1 MGYLA
6 APLARKQLVLVAAS
20 FGQMV
25 KDSEYRNDCR
35 ILVYNYYHVQQEMN
49 VTDDTNLRDNR
60 TMRI

>member
-6 APLARKQLVLVAAS
+6 TSLARKQLVLVAAS
-20 FGQMV
+20 FVQMV
-25 KDSEYRNDCR
+25 KDSEYLNDWR

-60 TMRI
+60 TMRT